1 MVHRHRVTCVHG
13 DYHIAN
19 WLFPTNNDQQR
30 KPVLIDFATTGFD
43 NPMID
48 LVFFLVVS
56 TNDTVVSNSPLF
68 LEKYYELLI
77 EYDPNLVSTIN
88 LTTLR
93 EWFSWALLCQ
103 YMILVAYD
111 RMCRQIAE
119 MERDEIKRKSQ
130 IRHFC
135 NVNRRMILAMNS
147 IDNWDSILSKS
158 LKPTTIEERR
168 EARLFCEQTPLVI

>member
-1 MVHRHRVTCVHG
+1 M
-13 DYHIAN
+13 
-19 WLFPTNNDQQR
+19 
-30 KPVLIDFATTGFD
+30 
-43 NPMID
+43 
-48 LVFFLVVS
+48 
-56 TNDTVVSNSPLF
+56 
-68 LEKYYELLI
+68 I

-88 LTTLR
+88 LATLH

-111 RMCRQIAE
+111 RMCRHIVE

-147 IDNWDSILSKS
+147 IDNWDSILLKS
-158 LKPTTIEERR
+158 LKPTTIEERQ